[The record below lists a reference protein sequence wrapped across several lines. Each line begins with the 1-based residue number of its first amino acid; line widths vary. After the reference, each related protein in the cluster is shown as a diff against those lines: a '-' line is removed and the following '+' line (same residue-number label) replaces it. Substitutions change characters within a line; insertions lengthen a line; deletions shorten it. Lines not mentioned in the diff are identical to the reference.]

1 MITAQSRR
9 ARSQLNHGPGSG
21 SVTAGCDHF
30 GHRELTVSL
39 PWAHREQS
47 RRWPIF
53 FSHGELITQYNTS
66 GKTLRPRKIGSH
78 FADDASKIIF
88 LCKIYIILIQISLEF
103 VRRCLNNN
111 KPVLVEMTQAI
122 RHYRRCSNYI
132 FILDLARHGFD
143 WIGQRKLEAEA
154 RIV

>member
-9 ARSQLNHGPGSG
+9 ARSQLNHGPGPG

-39 PWAHREQS
+39 PWAHGELTVS
-47 RRWPIF
+47 SPWAVTVANF
-53 FSHGELITQYNTS
+53 FSHGELITQYNTF
-66 GKTLRPRKIGSH
+66 GKTLRTRKIGSH

-88 LCKIYIILIQISLEF
+88 WFKIYIILIQISLEI

-111 KPVLVEMTQAI
+111 KPVLVEMIQAI

-132 FILDLARHGFD
+132 FILDLAHGFN
-143 WIGQRKLEAEA
+143 GLGKGN
-154 RIV
+154 